1 MRKMR
6 LNKEKFLL
14 RVVLV
19 IAVIVVIKTPAP
31 KPTTWQWHDACE
43 NGTSWS
49 EYMEEVRIDD

>member
-43 NGTSWS
+43 SGTTWS
-49 EYMEEVRIDD
+49 EYMEEVRVND